1 MPQPDKTST
10 YYRTFLFSMWEE
22 VDSRLLGHSIWRF
35 SLLNPTTAQRIG
47 FKNLEELM
55 RFLQQQ
61 IERECSDQTDFSS
74 TICVGPVTPT
84 NHSIHLPKE

>member
-22 VDSRLLGHSIWRF
+22 VGSRLLGQSSWRF
-35 SLLNPTTAQRIG
+35 SLLNPHTAQRIG
-47 FKNLEELM
+47 FRNLEELI

-61 IERECSDQTDFSS
+61 IERERSDQALFSS
-74 TICVGPVTPT
+74 TICAEPVTPT
-84 NHSIHLPKE
+84 NHSIHLTKE